1 MFVQLERLINLDE
14 GYRRT
19 FQVGGRS
26 LHLLVLDNQPLL
38 FEDSCPHQGAS
49 LSAGTLSG
57 NVLRCKRHG
66 MEFQLPSGHAL
77 QPSCPGLSMLD
88 LIYDGDRVGVEV

>member
-1 MFVQLERLINLDE
+1 MFVALERLINLEE

-26 LHLLVLDNQPLL
+26 VLLLVLDNQPLL
-38 FEDSCPHQGAS
+38 FEDSCPHQGAP

-57 NVLRCKRHG
+57 NVLRCMRHG
-66 MEFQLPSGHAL
+66 IEFQLPSGRAL
-77 QPSCPGLSMLD
+77 QSSCPGLNRLK
-88 LIYDGDRVGVEV
+88 LVYDGDRIGVDV